1 MFKSLERRIAAL
13 LLILLLL
20 VQLAG
25 FIVIQNAISRN
36 GRAVI
41 AEELV
46 VGERVFRRLLKQ
58 NAEML
63 TQGAQLLAKD
73 YGFLSA
79 IASNDDET
87 ITSALTNH
95 GARIGASF
103 TVMVGPDR
111 SIRVD
116 SAHALS
122 ETARRRILQLVAKAE
137 KEGSAAGTGVIE
149 NGPFQIVVVPVKAP
163 VVIGWVVMGFPMDQR
178 LAADMM
184 ALSSLETSFLVSSA
198 QGA

>member
-1 MFKSLERRIAAL
+1 MFKTLERRIAAL

-25 FIVIQNAISRN
+25 FMVIQNAISRN

-41 AEELV
+41 ADELV

-58 NAEML
+58 NADML

-79 IASNDDET
+79 IASGDDET

-95 GARIGASF
+95 GGRIGASF
-103 TVMVGPDR
+103 TVMVNADR
-111 SIRVD
+111 GFRVD
-116 SAHALS
+116 SSHALS
-122 ETARRRILQLVAKAE
+122 DPARRRILQLVDAAE
-137 KEGSAAGTGVIE
+137 RDGSAVGTGIIE

-163 VVIGWVVMGFPMDQR
+163 VVVGWVVMAFPMDQR
-178 LAADMM
+178 LAADML
-184 ALSSLETSFLVSSA
+184 ALS
-198 QGA
+198 